1 MADKRLLNEYPMK
14 RLHPVDG
21 MAVTAQVWD
30 EAHAY
35 HRLRQRTHEHLRHQP
50 GILTGLVVIASDPPD
65 SSVYILPGAAVDA
78 SGEMIVISEPVAY
91 DFGAA
96 QGRLVLRLTYSES
109 RPQQDQEGGVFYIH
123 AQFGAEAGDAQP
135 DGSSIE
141 LARIFRGRGGA
152 ICDAG
157 AAEAPA
163 VNEID
168 LRYRLEVGNQRNPQ
182 VEPASIAV
190 CYAGG
195 KPQSEGAHGVA
206 NLARVLNRAGR
217 QVCLDENVPIESG
230 LERYALVMLV
240 GYGDFKLSRAEMN
253 ALYSVLQAG
262 GTLLLEACRKDA
274 TPEGAVMADKVFTDL
289 VDSFG
294 LRIAKVT
301 AGHPLLSEPNLFAA
315 PPVGFESEG
324 LLASQAGEGVVV
336 SSMDYGCLWQ
346 GLRRGGP
353 ASREEIRSALEWGE
367 NLLAYAQK
375 RRQEAVR
382 K

>member
-1 MADKRLLNEYPMK
+1 MADKRLLSEYPMK

-35 HRLRQRTHEHLRHQP
+35 HRLRQRTHEQLRHQP
-50 GILTGLVVIASDPPD
+50 GILTGLEVIASDPPD

-96 QGRLVLRLTYSES
+96 QGRLALRLTYSES
-109 RPQQDQEGGVFYIH
+109 RPQQDKEGGVFYIH
-123 AQFGAEAGDAQP
+123 AQFGAETGDAQP
-135 DGSSIE
+135 EGSGIE
-141 LARIFRGRGGA
+141 LARIFRGRRSA

-157 AAEAPA
+157 VAEAPT

-168 LRYRLEVGNQRNPQ
+168 LRYRLEVGNQRTPC

-195 KPQSEGAHGVA
+195 NPQAEGAHGAA
-206 NLARVLNRAGR
+206 NLVRVLNRSAR
-217 QVCLDENVPIESG
+217 QVCLDERVPIESG
-230 LERYALVMLV
+230 LERYTLVILV
-240 GYGDFKLSRAEMN
+240 GYGDFKLSRPEMN
-253 ALYSVLQAG
+253 ALYAVLQAG
-262 GTLLLEACRKDA
+262 GTLLLEACRKEA
-274 TPEGAVMADKVFTDL
+274 TPEGALKADKVFTDL

-294 LRIAKVT
+294 LRIANLNV
-301 AGHPLLSEPNLFAA
+301 GHPLLSEPNLFAI
-315 PPVGFESEG
+315 PPMGFESEG
-324 LLASQAGEGVVV
+324 QTALQAGEGVLI

-367 NLLAYAQK
+367 NLLAYALK
-375 RRQEAVR
+375 RRQEAV
-382 K
+382 KK